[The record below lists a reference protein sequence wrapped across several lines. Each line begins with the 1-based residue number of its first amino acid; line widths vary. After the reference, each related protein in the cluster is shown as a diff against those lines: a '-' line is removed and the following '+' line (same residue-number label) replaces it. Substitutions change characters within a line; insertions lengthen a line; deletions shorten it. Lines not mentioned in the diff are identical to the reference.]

1 MRKFIT
7 TAAAA
12 MMIGVSATTVS
23 AQVTTTLTMTSTE
36 VYTNNGGGGWNAT
49 SSVGLG
55 TGGLTSLVVYC
66 FDDRRFFSFNTPT
79 QYVALTFTQFLN
91 NAGAGPGGRG
101 ANWNQLDLQDLN
113 SIVAQIGGYTPNNLS
128 GGIRASNGAIQQ
140 NIWNIGNA
148 GNGTYAGPSNAYAPD
163 WMVLV
168 DKGEWERGLNGQ
180 NGFQGSQS
188 FMARLP
194 NASTTVPEPSTY
206 ALVAAG
212 LAAMAAVSRRRR
224 VS

>member
-7 TAAAA
+7 TTAAA
-12 MMIGVSATTVS
+12 MMLGIGATAAS

-36 VYTNNGGGGWNAT
+36 VYSNNGGGAWNAT

-55 TGGLTSLVVYC
+55 TGNLTSLVVYC
-66 FDDRRFFSFNTPT
+66 FDDKRFFNFNTPT

-91 NAGAGPGGRG
+91 NAGAGPGGRSS
-101 ANWNQLDLQDLN
+101 NWNQLDLQDLN
-113 SIVAQIGGYTPNNLS
+113 SIVAAIGGYTPNNNS
-128 GGIRASNGAIQQ
+128 GGIRTANGTIQQ
-140 NIWNIGNA
+140 NIWNIGNS
-148 GNGTYAGPSNAYAPD
+148 GNGTYAGPSDAYAPD

-168 DKGEWERGLNGQ
+168 DKTEWERGLNNQ

-206 ALVAAG
+206 ALMAAG
-212 LAAMAAVSRRRR
+212 LAAMAAVARRRR

>member
-1 MRKFIT
+1 MRTFLS

-12 MMIGVSATTVS
+12 MMLAVSATTVS
-23 AQVTTTLTMTSTE
+23 AQVTTTLNMTATE

-66 FDDRRFFSFNTPT
+66 FDNQRFFNFNTPT
-79 QYVALTFTQFLN
+79 QYVALTFTQFLS
-91 NAGAGPGGRG
+91 NAGAGPGGRSN
-101 ANWNQLDLQDLN
+101 NWSQLDLQDLN
-113 SIVAQIGGYTPNNLS
+113 SIASAIGGYIPNNS
-128 GGIRASNGAIQQ
+128 AGGIRAANGAIQQ
-140 NIWNIGNA
+140 NVWNIGNT
-148 GNGTYAGPSNAYAPD
+148 GSGTYAGATNAYAPD

-168 DKGEWERGLNGQ
+168 DKAEWERGLNGQ
-180 NGFQGSQS
+180 NGFQGSQT

-194 NASTTVPEPSTY
+194 NGSIVTPEPSTY
-206 ALVAAG
+206 ALMAAG

>member
-1 MRKFIT
+1 MRKFFT

-12 MMIGVSATTVS
+12 MMLGVSATTVS
-23 AQVTTTLTMTSTE
+23 AQVTTTLNMTSTE

-66 FDDRRFFSFNTPT
+66 FDNQRYFQFNTPT
-79 QYVALTFTQFLN
+79 QYVALTFRQFLN
-91 NAGAGPGGRG
+91 NAGAGPGGRSN
-101 ANWNQLDLQDLN
+101 NWSQLDAQDLN
-113 SIVAQIGGYTPNNLS
+113 SMVSLIGGYVPNQL
-128 GGIRASNGAIQQ
+128 GGTIRAANGAIQQ
-140 NIWNIGNA
+140 QIWNIGNA
-148 GNGTYAGPSNAYAPD
+148 GNGTYAGPANAYAPD

-168 DKGEWERGLNGQ
+168 DKAEWERGLKGQ
-180 NGFQGSQS
+180 HGFQGSQS
-188 FMARLP
+188 FLARLP
-194 NASTTVPEPSTY
+194 NGTTVTPEPSTY
-206 ALVAAG
+206 ALMAAG

>member
-1 MRKFIT
+1 MRKLFT

-12 MMIGVSATTVS
+12 MMLSVGAHTAT

-36 VYTNNGGGGWNAT
+36 VYSNNGGGGWNAT

-55 TGGLTSLVVYC
+55 TGNLTSLVVYC
-66 FDDRRFFSFNTPT
+66 FDNQRFFNFNSPT
-79 QYVALTFTQFLN
+79 QYVALTFTQFLAS
-91 NAGAGPGGRG
+91 AGAGPGGRSN
-101 ANWNQLDLQDLN
+101 NWSQLDLQDLN
-113 SIVAQIGGYTPNNLS
+113 SIASLIGGYIPNNLT
-128 GGIRASNGAIQQ
+128 GGIRAANGAIQQ
-140 NIWNIGNA
+140 NIWNIGNT
-148 GNGTYAGPSNAYAPD
+148 GNGTYAGPANAYAPD

-168 DKGEWERGLNGQ
+168 DKAEWERGLTGQ

-206 ALVAAG
+206 ALMAAG
-212 LAAMAAVSRRRR
+212 LAAMAAISRRRR